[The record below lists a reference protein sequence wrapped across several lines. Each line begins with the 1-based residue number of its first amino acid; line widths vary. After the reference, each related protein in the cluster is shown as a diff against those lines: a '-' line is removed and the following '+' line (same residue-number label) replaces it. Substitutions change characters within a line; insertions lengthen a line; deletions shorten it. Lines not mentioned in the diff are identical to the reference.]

1 MPVKP
6 YNKCFFIIFTLLP
19 TFLYC
24 QIQGTIINSESA
36 VPLENVTIL
45 NVNNGEGTFSDKYGR
60 FSIPL
65 DWSKSD
71 TVRFSSLGFQSLQI
85 KLSKIDHDN
94 YTLKLKKVTETISDI
109 TVTSKKYKKELSFET
124 LESMPEGLYNFASII
139 YNGKIYISG
148 GVISKFVDRKKK
160 ILANSSSSL
169 VMLQAASTPNFNFE
183 KFNSQ
188 IFIYDLENHNWK
200 IISKDLIE
208 RAYHDTQI
216 IDDNLYIFGGITLS
230 KNRKKEYLAQ
240 DIEIFKINS
249 DTVLVDQINP
259 HQSVNPGSFVYNSR
273 LFTYGGSVKKYRI
286 SGEKVYSNKIH
297 VFNPKTGYWK
307 EAFGMPEGKESPG
320 VLIKNKYYFVGGSL
334 NKPLKSIETLNL
346 FNGKWKRI
354 GELNTPISST
364 SLVNFENQIF
374 AYTQGKILLIDV
386 ESQTV
391 KEFLIDCKE
400 KNAQLH
406 INKNSLYLI
415 GGILED
421 DFSKIPS
428 NKLIQISL
436 NQFKITAPIKSYNFA
451 FDQP

>member
-1 MPVKP
+1 MCKKK
-6 YNKCFFIIFTLLP
+6 YITIIIILIFLP
-19 TFLYC
+19 IMSYS
-24 QIQGTIINSESA
+24 QISGEIIDYDNQRKLQNVTVLNQTNQQGTYSNKDGRYEL
-36 VPLENVTIL
+36 PEFWKLEDTI
-45 NVNNGEGTFSDKYGR
+45 R
-60 FSIPL
+60 FSIIGYHPFKTTFMNL
-65 DWSKSD
+65 KKE
-71 TVRFSSLGFQSLQI
+71 GMII
-85 KLSKIDHDN
+85 KLHRS
-94 YTLKLKKVTETISDI
+94 TEKISDI
-109 TVTSKKYKKELSFET
+109 TIQSKRFKNKIDYRKLKN
-124 LESMPEGLYNFASII
+124 MPKGLYGFSSSN
-139 YNGKIYISG
+139 YDGKIYVSG

-249 DTVLVDQINP
+249 DTVLVDEINP

-364 SLVNFENQIF
+364 SLANFENQIF

-428 NKLIQISL
+428 NQLIQISL